1 MRKKTV
7 LKLLES
13 ERKARLGE
21 DERLRAYMNAL
32 KSAMIEAVKT
42 GDKQIEELTGR
53 IKFVDH
59 KLKLVDA
66 ALKKKIAYIEKI
78 IEVDSKMSIFMDS
91 ELHERI
97 NIAGKRIDNVARGRG
112 RGRGKKGKNINRNNL
127 DYTWKGVF

>member
-112 RGRGKKGKNINRNNL
+112 KKGKNINRNNL